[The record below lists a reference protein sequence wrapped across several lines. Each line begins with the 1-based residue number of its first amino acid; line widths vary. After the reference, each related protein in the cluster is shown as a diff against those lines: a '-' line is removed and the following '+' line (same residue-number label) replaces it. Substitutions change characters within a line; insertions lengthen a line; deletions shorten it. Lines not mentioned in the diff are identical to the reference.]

1 MSYFKPMKGDDAD
14 LSRLVF
20 PYMVTPKIDGHRCI
34 IKDGVA
40 YTSAMKPFP
49 NEYVQR
55 YFSGGQYDGLDGELV
70 VGSANHPDVF
80 KNTSSGVRRA
90 HGEPDFIFHV
100 FDCWDDEMV
109 DCVTGKRSGFMEAG
123 GRFDWLVEQAERGMY
138 EQTRIQIVPM
148 TLVTSM
154 LQLEALEAAY
164 LAEGYEGVML
174 RHPGSPY
181 KRGRSTVRENFLLKL
196 KRFADAE
203 AEIVGFVEQMKNNN
217 VATTNELGRTK
228 RSSAKAGKVG
238 KGTLGALVVRA
249 LNGKYAGVEFEI
261 GTGLDD
267 TYRRSIW
274 GAQDWYRGKVITF
287 KYQDIGSYEKPRIPV
302 FKGFRDRDELSS

>member
-1 MSYFKPMKGDDAD
+1 MSLLKPMKGDDAD

-49 NEYVQR
+49 NQYIQG

-70 VGSANHPDVF
+70 VGPPNDHDVF
-80 KNTSSGVRRA
+80 KRTSSGVRRRD
-90 HGEPDFIFHV
+90 GTPDFTLWV
-100 FDCWDDEMV
+100 FDRWDYPGVARERAESLNA
-109 DCVTGKRSGFMEAG
+109 RSELKTYGA
-123 GRFDWLVEQAERGMY
+123 
-138 EQTRIQIVPM
+138 RIRPV
-148 TLVTSM
+148 V
-154 LQLEALEAAY
+154 QLLAKSASD
-164 LAEGYEGVML
+164 LAEAEKFFVELGYEGVML
-174 RHPGSPY
+174 RHPDSPY
-181 KRGRSTVRENFLLKL
+181 KFGRSTVKENYLLKL
-196 KRFADAE
+196 KRFADGE
-203 AEIVGFVEQMKNNN
+203 AEIIGFVEQMKNNN

-238 KGTLGALVVRA
+238 KDTLGALVVRA
-249 LNGKYAGVEFEI
+249 INGKYAGVEFEI

-267 TYRRSIW
+267 DLRQHIW
-274 GAQDWYRGKVITF
+274 YSQKQHLGTVVTF

-302 FKGFRDRDELSS
+302 FKGFRDKDEVQ

>member
-1 MSYFKPMKGDDAD
+1 MSALKPMKGDDAD

-20 PYMVTPKIDGHRCI
+20 PYMLTPKLDGHRCL

-49 NEYVQR
+49 NQYIQG

-70 VGSANHPDVF
+70 VGPANHPDVF
-80 KNTSSGVRRA
+80 KNTSSGVRRIA
-90 HGEPDFIFHV
+90 GEPDFTFHV
-100 FDCWDDEMV
+100 FDLWDYPHPAVARWGRLANIYSTKQFDQSRVSLLDMHIIEG
-109 DCVTGKRSGFMEAG
+109 TLHLESME
-123 GRFDWLVEQAERGMY
+123 
-138 EQTRIQIVPM
+138 
-148 TLVTSM
+148 S
-154 LQLEALEAAY
+154 AY
-164 LAEGYEGVML
+164 LALGYEGVML

-181 KRGRSTVRENFLLKL
+181 KFGRSTVRENYLLKL

-203 AEIVGFVEQMKNNN
+203 AEIIGFVEQMKNNN

-238 KGTLGALVVRA
+238 KDTLGALMVRA
-249 LNGKYAGVEFEI
+249 INGKYAGVEFEI

-267 TYRRSIW
+267 DLRQHIW
-274 GAQDWYRGKVITF
+274 YSQEQHLGKVITF

-302 FKGFRDRDELSS
+302 FKSFRDKDEVDRGSRNETCPR

>member
-1 MSYFKPMKGDDAD
+1 MSLLKPMKGDDAD

-20 PYMVTPKIDGHRCI
+20 PYMVTPKLDGHRCL

-40 YTSAMKPFP
+40 YTSAMKQFP
-49 NEYVQR
+49 NQHIQN
-55 YFSGGQYDGLDGELV
+55 YFSSGQYDGLDGELV
-70 VGSANHPDVF
+70 VGPATHPDVF
-80 KNTSSGVRRA
+80 KTTSSGVRRVA
-90 HGEPDFIFHV
+90 GEPDFTFHV
-100 FDCWDDEMV
+100 FDRWDRPEWDAHTRYVSLE
-109 DCVTGKRSGFMEAG
+109 
-123 GRFDWLVEQAERGMY
+123 ERGIASSGIV
-138 EQTRIQIVPM
+138 QRVPM
-148 TLVTSM
+148 AIIRTM
-154 LQLEALEAAY
+154 LHLEAVEAVH
-164 LAEGYEGVML
+164 LSDGYEGVML
-174 RHPGSPY
+174 RHPESPY
-181 KRGRSTVRENFLLKL
+181 KFGRSTVKENYLLKV

-238 KGTLGALVVRA
+238 KDTLGALVVRA

-267 TYRRSIW
+267 AYRRIIW
-274 GAQDWYRGKVITF
+274 EAQDWYRGKVITF

-302 FKGFRDRDELSS
+302 FKGLRDKAEVDHGQS